1 MKKMVGREKE
11 IKLLEEA
18 YSSGKSELA
27 VVYGRRRIGKT
38 FLIQSVFR
46 ERFSFSYTGAH
57 NKSQAEQLQNF
68 AECLKEYSK
77 STFAP
82 TLKNWNEA
90 FSALE
95 KLLCTSRAKRKI
107 VFFDE
112 MPWIDTFKSDFVSAF
127 EYFWNSWAANRDDIL
142 FIACGSATSWMVD
155 KLIENQGGLHNRIT
169 RKINLHPFSLR
180 ECELFLKNKNCYW
193 DRFQITQCYMV
204 LGGVPFYLDLL
215 DVNNSLAQN
224 IDRLYFDK
232 DGALHDEFNELYNAL
247 FSGADSYIRIV
258 EKLSK
263 KQSGMSRQELARITK
278 ISGGT
283 LTRML
288 ANLERCDFVECFSQF
303 GSKSNNGTYRLT
315 DFFTL
320 FHLHF
325 CEKQKSKDKEYWQ
338 HNLMNPGIVSWQG
351 ISFEQVCFAHLDQI
365 KKSLGINGIATECS
379 AWRCTSRTIDCN
391 TDGAQIDLL
400 IKRADRV
407 INVCEMKFSQ
417 GEFIID
423 KSYETKLRN
432 RIEIFRVASK
442 CKMALLNTFVTTF
455 GVMKNSHSGVVQNEV
470 VLDDLFG

>member
-1 MKKMVGREKE
+1 
-11 IKLLEEA
+11 
-18 YSSGKSELA
+18 
-27 VVYGRRRIGKT
+27 
-38 FLIQSVFR
+38 
-46 ERFSFSYTGAH
+46 
-57 NKSQAEQLQNF
+57 
-68 AECLKEYSK
+68 
-77 STFAP
+77 
-82 TLKNWNEA
+82 
-90 FSALE
+90 
-95 KLLCTSRAKRKI
+95 
-107 VFFDE
+107 

-258 EKLSK
+258 EK
-263 KQSGMSRQELARITK
+263 
-278 ISGGT
+278 
-283 LTRML
+283 
-288 ANLERCDFVECFSQF
+288 RCDFVECFSQF

-351 ISFEQVCFAHLDQI
+351 ISFEQV
-365 KKSLGINGIATECS
+365 
-379 AWRCTSRTIDCN
+379 
-391 TDGAQIDLL
+391 
-400 IKRADRV
+400 
-407 INVCEMKFSQ
+407 
-417 GEFIID
+417 
-423 KSYETKLRN
+423 
-432 RIEIFRVASK
+432 
-442 CKMALLNTFVTTF
+442 
-455 GVMKNSHSGVVQNEV
+455 
-470 VLDDLFG
+470 